1 MIRNNLFYK
10 LLALG
15 VAIGL
20 WTYVNSEQNPRAR
33 KVVTVPIEMRNLAK
47 GYTSD
52 PDTREANVTIEGL
65 KAVVD
70 GVRREDVNAW
80 VDLRG
85 LKLNVGVS
93 TGKFKVRAS
102 VSGVSADD
110 LNVSVKPE
118 FVRVRVEA
126 LSGKRLPVEVKFL
139 AAPPLGYAY
148 ADPQITP
155 ASIGISGK
163 VSQVSKVTRIML
175 PLTGANPNQPIDG
188 YFNVVPVDAKGNVVQ
203 GVELDRDKVRLRL
216 GFVEVPATKSVIV
229 SQNIIGQ
236 PKYPFTIVK
245 VSIMPA
251 SVTLEGRPSAL
262 MPIST
267 VTTEAVSVQDATE
280 TITREVSL
288 RIPTGVH
295 VVGNSKVRVTV
306 YLSKKET
313 DTGKKEPETDS
324 SKG

>member
-15 VAIGL
+15 VAVGL

-33 KVVTVPIEMRNLAK
+33 RAITVPIELRNLAK

-52 PDTREANVTIEGL
+52 PNTREATVTIEGL
-65 KAVVD
+65 KTVVD
-70 GVRREDVNAW
+70 SVRREDVNAW
-80 VDLRG
+80 IDLGG
-85 LKLNVGVS
+85 LRLGAGIS
-93 TGKFKVRAS
+93 TGKFKVRSS
-102 VSGVSADD
+102 VSGVSAND
-110 LNVSVKPE
+110 LNISVKPE
-118 FVRVRVEA
+118 FVKVRVEA
-126 LSGKRLPVEVKFL
+126 LSRKRLPVEVKFL

-155 ASIGISGK
+155 ASVGISGK
-163 VSQVSKVTRIML
+163 VSQVSKVTRVML
-175 PLTGANPNQPIDG
+175 PLTGATPNQPIDG

-203 GVELDRDKVRLRL
+203 EVKLDRDKVRLKL
-216 GFVEVPATKSVIV
+216 GFIEVPATKAVIV
-229 SQNIIGQ
+229 SHNIIGQ
-236 PKYPFTIVK
+236 PEYPFTIVK

-251 SVTLEGRPSAL
+251 SVTLEGKPSVL

-280 TITREVSL
+280 TITREVGL
-288 RIPTGVH
+288 RIPAGVR
-295 VVGNSKVRVTV
+295 VVGNSKVLVTV

-313 DTGKKEPETDS
+313 DTGKKEPEAD

>member
-15 VAIGL
+15 VAVGL

-33 KVVTVPIEMRNLAK
+33 KVITVPIEMRNLAK

-52 PDTREANVTIEGL
+52 PNTREANVTIEGL
-65 KAVVD
+65 KTVVD
-70 GVRREDVNAW
+70 SVRREDVNAW
-80 VDLRG
+80 IDLGG
-85 LKLNVGVS
+85 LRLSAGIS

-102 VSGVSADD
+102 VSGVSAND

-155 ASIGISGK
+155 ASVGISGK
-163 VSQVSKVTRIML
+163 VSQVSKVTRVML

-203 GVELDRDKVRLRL
+203 EVKLDRDKVRLRL
-216 GFVEVPATKSVIV
+216 GFVEVPATKAVIV
-229 SQNIIGQ
+229 SHNIIGQ

-245 VSIMPA
+245 VAITPA
-251 SVTLEGRPSAL
+251 SVTLEGRPSVL

-280 TITREVSL
+280 TITREVGL
-288 RIPTGVH
+288 RIPAGVR
-295 VVGNSKVRVTV
+295 VVGNSKVLVTV
-306 YLSKKET
+306 YLSKKEI

-324 SKG
+324 KG